1 LNSMDKMILADSAG
15 LSDVGKVRKVNEDYY
30 FLDNDLGLY
39 IVADGMGG
47 YNSGD
52 QASRIVVETVRDGAR
67 DVLKDKQLL
76 SAEDILTSVRYAS
89 KRVNRIAKQNKLPK
103 GMGSTV
109 AAVFFSRQNV
119 IACNVGD
126 SNIYLVRDNELELI
140 SIPHTVVNEY
150 KPDNPEMAHRF
161 KSKYGNLLTR
171 GVGIREDV
179 KPDYCEIPC
188 FKDDMIVI
196 CSDGLSNMVPD
207 EKILRVV
214 SKNNPE
220 NAVKKLTTIAN
231 DAGGID
237 NITVVVIKI
246 KAIYRW
252 NIMKKLKKF
261 FLIK

>member
-1 LNSMDKMILADSAG
+1 MDKLILADSAG
-15 LSDVGKVRKVNEDYY
+15 LTDVGKVRKVNEDYF
-30 FLDNDLGLY
+30 FLDNNLGLY

-52 QASRIVVETVRDGAR
+52 QASRIVVETLRDSAR
-67 DVLKDKQLL
+67 EFISQNEML
-76 SAEDILTSVRYAS
+76 SAEDILSSIRHAS

-109 AAVFFSRQNV
+109 AAVYFNRRNL

-126 SNIYLVRDNELELI
+126 SNIYLIRDNEMELI

-150 KPDNPEMAHRF
+150 KPDNPEMANRF

-171 GVGIREDV
+171 GVGIKEDV

-188 FKDDMIVI
+188 FKDDTIVI
-196 CSDGLSNMVPD
+196 CSDGLSNMVSD

-214 SKNNPE
+214 DKHAPE
-220 NAVKKLTTIAN
+220 EAAKKLLVMAN

-237 NITVVVIKI
+237 NITVIIIKI
-246 KAIYRW
+246 KAIYKW
-252 NIMKKLKKF
+252 KVMKRLKNF
-261 FLIK
+261 FLIN